1 MILVLGLAGV
11 GMAVVVVA
19 MLLGMRRRRQTAEL
33 QEHFHSAYDEAA
45 RWNSLGEG
53 GDPTDQ

>member
-1 MILVLGLAGV
+1 
-11 GMAVVVVA
+11 MAVVVVA